1 MRRNTAACKVAL
13 RNRMKHAHGKK
24 ERGKALGAYQKC
36 IKGKAGRKTTRRKTR
51 RRTRTRRRKS
61 CR

>member
-1 MRRNTAACKVAL
+1 MRTRNKAACKVAL

-36 IKGKAGRKTTRRKTR
+36 IKGKVGRKTTRTR
-51 RRTRTRRRKS
+51 RKRTRRRKS